1 MRSSKVINAVR
12 SMFTTAAYLKVLV
25 RMCIRRS
32 HSGVMVAVMLLAGC
46 ASSSR
51 SADGESGRVTPI
63 PPAAAQSNPLQTLNP
78 RPAAPVLNTG
88 NFPLAPGST
97 TPPGA
102 PRPPPS
108 AGEFANT
115 AAFGANMKID
125 LSAEERRV
133 LLRLIRDAMDSTKY
147 PLAPELN
154 VLRDLADKLHGEENP
169 KAPPRSK

>member
-1 MRSSKVINAVR
+1 MRSSKVINAVS
-12 SMFTTAAYLKVLV
+12 SMFTTAAYLKVLI
-25 RMCIRRS
+25 RMCIGRS
-32 HSGVMVAVMLLAGC
+32 HFGVMVAVMLLAGC

-51 SADGESGRVTPI
+51 SADGESASVTPI
-63 PPAAAQSNPLQTLNP
+63 PPAVAQSNPLRTLNP
-78 RPAAPVLNTG
+78 RPAAPVLNTE
-88 NFPLAPGST
+88 NFPLTPGS

-133 LLRLIRDAMDSTKY
+133 LLRLIRETMDSTKD
-147 PLAPELN
+147 PLAPELK

-169 KAPPRSK
+169 KALPRSK

>member
-1 MRSSKVINAVR
+1 
-12 SMFTTAAYLKVLV
+12 MFN
-25 RMCIRRS
+25 RRS
-32 HSGVMVAVMLLAGC
+32 QLGMIASAWVLAGC
-46 ASSSR
+46 SFASNTDDNIGS
-51 SADGESGRVTPI
+51 VTPI
-63 PPAAAQSNPLQTLNP
+63 PPAVAESNPLRTLNS

-88 NFPLAPGST
+88 NFPATSGST

-108 AGEFANT
+108 AAEFANT

-147 PLAPELN
+147 PLAPEVK
-154 VLRDLADKLHGEENP
+154 VLRDLADKLRGEEDP
-169 KAPPRSK
+169 KARG